1 MRRSSRI
8 WRWRRWSRPPLV
20 REGQVTF
27 GDFEAY
33 PRMTPAQQVGGDF
46 VDMLERAAGTLFVTV
61 GDVSGKGVPAA
72 LFMAAAQGA
81 ITSVASGTGNIAA
94 IGSEVNR
101 RLCHENPMG
110 LFVTC
115 VLATVDL
122 KEGVVEYVCAGHE
135 PAVIVQADGSRRVL
149 PMTGGLAM
157 GVIDD
162 FEYDMRREAL
172 HATETLFLYTDGLTD
187 AVNGGGE
194 LFGKGPARG
203 HARRRGAA
211 LAGADCGPRLA
222 QDRRLLRR
230 GRGR

>member
-1 MRRSSRI
+1 
-8 WRWRRWSRPPLV
+8 V

-33 PRMTPAQQVGGDF
+33 ARMTPAQQVGGDF
-46 VDMLERAAGTLFVTV
+46 VDMRELTAGTLFVTV

-81 ITSVASGTGNIAA
+81 ITSVASGMSGIAA
-94 IGSEVNR
+94 IATEVNR

-110 LFVTC
+110 LFFTC

-122 KEGVVEYVCAGHE
+122 DKGVVEYVCAGHE
-135 PAVIVQADGSRRVL
+135 PAVVMQTDGSRRVP

-162 FEYDMRREAL
+162 FEYNMRREEL
-172 HATETLFLYTDGLTD
+172 HTGETLFLYTDGLTD
-187 AVNGGGE
+187 AVNLGGE
-194 LFGKGPARG
+194 LFGKDRLDATLD
-203 HARRRGAA
+203 GAA
-211 LAGADCGPRLA
+211 GRSPEQIVDHVWRRIADFSAGAAAADDMTCLV
-222 QDRRLLRR
+222 LRR
-230 GRGR
+230 H